1 MSDVLTKMSPG
12 EFIGLVAVA
21 GGLFCGLVAIVMGIA
36 LEIHRANLTHSLK
49 KDMLERGMTPEEMRL
64 VLETGRKHSEL
75 PCKGPVE
82 AEV

>member
-1 MSDVLTKMSPG
+1 MQPG
-12 EFIGLVAVA
+12 EFVGLVAVIGWLLCALA
-21 GGLFCGLVAIVMGIA
+21 GIIMGIA
-36 LEIHRANLTHSLK
+36 LVIHRANLTYALK

-64 VLETGRKHSEL
+64 VLEAGTKHSGQ